1 MKFKKTFALSGLLA
15 FAYFLKKRR
24 AVTTKVTVEAH
35 VTELLTKLSQHH
47 IDQIQYQG
55 YGTTKIIADPE
66 EIQGIIDMLLTTPFQ
81 EGGDVTTDHAI
92 LEQFDFYHE
101 DTTVASI
108 TLPIFQPDKEFDCF
122 VTFIY

>member
-1 MKFKKTFALSGLLA
+1 MKFKKIFALSGLLTL
-15 FAYFLKKRR
+15 AYFSRKKQ

-35 VTELLTKLSQHH
+35 VTELLTKLSQHP

-66 EIQGIIDMLLTTPFQ
+66 EIQGIIDMLLSTPFQ

-92 LEQFDFYHE
+92 LEHFDFFHE
-101 DTTVASI
+101 DTSVVSM
-108 TLPIFQPDKEFDCF
+108 TLPTFQPDKESDRC
-122 VTFIY
+122 VTFLY